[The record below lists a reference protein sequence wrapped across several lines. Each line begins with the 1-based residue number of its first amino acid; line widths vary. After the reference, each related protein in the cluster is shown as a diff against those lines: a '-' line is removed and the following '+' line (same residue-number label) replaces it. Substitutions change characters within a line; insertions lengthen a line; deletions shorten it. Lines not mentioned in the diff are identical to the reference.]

1 MLCVITFVV
10 LLFFLI
16 SVSAMPRVK
25 GLTKFRKSNPSFN
38 RDDSRPV
45 VRPREPI
52 QIDNEEGALPA
63 SRKRKASQR
72 SLSIESDRDETLEAT
87 VGAQGRRLAIA
98 VYFIDILDA
107 PHESEWDGQD
117 GTVAIIHREK
127 KMKPGSQAIIRK
139 VLADVVKCHEEGLEY
154 TGEAKGTQGG
164 HNKLIELD
172 SVEMQLAADAIEA
185 NQGYTQATHQVNEY
199 RRTVVMPAGVPPL
212 IDVGRSAVVSAMQRL
227 KPTITPIL
235 DAKQGSFDEHQ
246 AWAKARLGF
255 CGQLLI
261 RSEKRSEMEVWVH
274 VERPTPE
281 ELSSVPAPIPAY
293 FKLSNIGGPI
303 DYNQVAWWDE
313 CHKKPI
319 IGGS

>member
-1 MLCVITFVV
+1 MLCVITFV

-72 SLSIESDRDETLEAT
+72 SLSIESDRDDTLEAT

-117 GTVAIIHREK
+117 GTVAIIRREK
-127 KMKPGSQAIIRK
+127 K
-139 VLADVVKCHEEGLEY
+139 
-154 TGEAKGTQGG
+154 
-164 HNKLIELD
+164 
-172 SVEMQLAADAIEA
+172 
-185 NQGYTQATHQVNEY
+185 NE
-199 RRTVVMPAGVPPL
+199 TW
-212 IDVGRSAVVSAMQRL
+212 
-227 KPTITPIL
+227 
-235 DAKQGSFDEHQ
+235 H
-246 AWAKARLGF
+246 AR
-255 CGQLLI
+255 
-261 RSEKRSEMEVWVH
+261 
-274 VERPTPE
+274 
-281 ELSSVPAPIPAY
+281 
-293 FKLSNIGGPI
+293 
-303 DYNQVAWWDE
+303 
-313 CHKKPI
+313 
-319 IGGS
+319 